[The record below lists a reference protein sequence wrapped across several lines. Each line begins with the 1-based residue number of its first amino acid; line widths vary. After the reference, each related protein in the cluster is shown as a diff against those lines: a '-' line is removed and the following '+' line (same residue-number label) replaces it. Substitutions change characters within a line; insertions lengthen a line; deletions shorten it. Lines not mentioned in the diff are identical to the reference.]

1 MTIIALTTIILV
13 FISFLYTEF
22 YTNIN
27 FITFIANKLSIMDV
41 QKNVKHLCLFLLFYS
56 FTITSRIV
64 HQGTVGWRD
73 IIATAGYSLAMVIVF
88 WYFLGK
94 RESAPKK
101 L

>member
-1 MTIIALTTIILV
+1 
-13 FISFLYTEF
+13 
-22 YTNIN
+22 
-27 FITFIANKLSIMDV
+27 MDV
-41 QKNVKHLCLFLLFYS
+41 QKNIKHLCIFLLFYS

>member
-1 MTIIALTTIILV
+1 
-13 FISFLYTEF
+13 
-22 YTNIN
+22 
-27 FITFIANKLSIMDV
+27 MDV

-56 FTITSRIV
+56 FTITSRII

-94 RESAPKK
+94 RKK
-101 L
+101 CSGRSFNPLQLCKSPENKKVLL

>member
-1 MTIIALTTIILV
+1 
-13 FISFLYTEF
+13 
-22 YTNIN
+22 
-27 FITFIANKLSIMDV
+27 MDV

-56 FTITSRIV
+56 FTITSRII

-94 RESAPKK
+94 RKKCSEEALTPCNSARALKTKK
-101 L
+101 CFYETI